1 MLPVPRTDKKTV
13 VYIID
18 RVDTLGKAAV
28 NKAPEGEPSESKRG
42 RPEQHYYSL
51 KARKHN
57 KSRKK
62 DRRSCNERA

>member
-18 RVDTLGKAAV
+18 RVDTLGRLARLIKRRKESQAKA
-28 NKAPEGEPSESKRG
+28 KRRIG
-42 RPEQHYYSL
+42 LNRKHYSL

-57 KSRKK
+57 KSSS
-62 DRRSCNERA
+62 RRQKVM